1 MASRLNLQKILE
13 AIPGVSK
20 VYYQPPE
27 SVKLVYPCIIYE
39 ENRGDTKRA
48 DDALYLYR
56 KAYSLLVIDKNP
68 DSDIPEKIV
77 RAFSGCVSGRN
88 YQADNLNH
96 FVLYIYY

>member
-1 MASRLNLQKILE
+1 MASRLKLQKILE

-48 DDALYLYR
+48 DDSLYLYR

-68 DSDIPEKIV
+68 DSEIPDAV
-77 RAFSGCVSGRN
+77 RLLPLCDTGSP
-88 YQADNLNH
+88 YKADNLYH
-96 FVLYIYY
+96 WAFSIYY